1 MVEHQLPKL
10 GTRVRF
16 PYPAPFDDERQVEMD
31 HRAFCCYVYLGVMA
45 SFLFSEG
52 CATPSKQVLKASQ
65 PIGSYHEVQK
75 GETVWSIA
83 RSYPLKVQEIVE
95 ANKLPDP
102 SKLTVGQFL
111 YIPRKNSSR
120 RED

>member
-1 MVEHQLPKL
+1 
-10 GTRVRF
+10 
-16 PYPAPFDDERQVEMD
+16 MD
-31 HRAFCCYVYLGVMA
+31 YRAFCCYVYLGIIA

-52 CATPSKQVLKASQ
+52 CASSSKQVPTISQ
-65 PIGSYHEVQK
+65 PTGSYHEVQK

-83 RSYPLKVQEIVE
+83 RSYQREVPEIVE

-111 YIPRKNSSR
+111 YIPRRDSSGDR
-120 RED
+120 